1 MESVCTKCY
10 NNSKKTTRGEW
21 MRKLNGMKR
30 FLLVSAVG
38 ICGCSASTLKDDAQ
52 ENLSDIEDSIELVFV
67 FAEGDEG
74 AKQTMMDVVTQ
85 FNETYK
91 NINVVVRS
99 GGSGSYDEL
108 LKVLESTG
116 EFPDILETAD
126 LSACVRAGLLEEL
139 PADIKELFLTTVDY
153 QGMLYAAPQA
163 DNNTLGIIYNKQ
175 YFEENGL
182 SEPTTYEEFFSLCEQ
197 IKQKGELSPLVVGG
211 QDLWHLG
218 FWFQKAYQDQV
229 LSQDEDFIA
238 HCYEQK
244 AHFTDDCFKNVI
256 NELKQI
262 FQYAQNEWPTT
273 SDTQVID
280 YLLNNRAAMVY
291 SGGHVIADLEARD
304 SNFEIGWFSIPS
316 PDGELR
322 LVGGPTAN
330 GIGISKNAAS
340 NPEKKKAAETF
351 IRFFFQKD
359 IYQQYCEARGIVP
372 TTVDAP
378 MIEMTSIEQ
387 EVQADLAVSDWIG
400 PYWNNEIG
408 EKELPADF
416 RNLTYQ
422 IIYEVLL
429 EQKSCDEAC
438 IEIEQNWQKSSLHFN
453 PVTDNN

>member
-1 MESVCTKCY
+1 
-10 NNSKKTTRGEW
+10 

-30 FLLVSAVG
+30 LLLVSAVG

-153 QGMLYAAPQA
+153 QGKLYAAPQA
-163 DNNTLGIIYNKQ
+163 DNNTLGIIYNKR

-182 SEPTTYEEFFSLCEQ
+182 SEPTTYEEFLSLCEQ

-256 NELKQI
+256 VELKQI

-330 GIGISKNAAS
+330 GIGISMNAAS

-378 MIEMTSIEQ
+378 VIEMTSIEQ